1 MGKDMNMNKLSDC
14 YTLSNGVKIP
24 CIGFGTWQIS
34 NGEDGVDAV
43 KKAIEL
49 GYRHIDT
56 AAGYDNEEGVGKA
69 IKAAGVPRE
78 ELFITSKLHN
88 SIRGYEDTIAAFNKT
103 MEKLDLEYLDLYL
116 IHWPNPAKYRECWK
130 EMNAESWRAIEDL
143 YKEGRIKAIGIS
155 NFLPHHIEALLE
167 TATIVPMVNQI
178 RLCPG
183 NIQNEVVAYCREKNM
198 LLEAYSPLAAGIV
211 FGVEELEAMSSKY
224 NKSIAAIC
232 MRFSLQMGFL
242 PLPKTVNEGRMLD
255 NANVFDFT
263 ITDEDMKVLA
273 ELVDKCGDRVDPDT
287 ATF

>member
-1 MGKDMNMNKLSDC
+1 MNMKKLTDC
-14 YTLSNGVKIP
+14 YILSNGVNIP
-24 CIGFGTWQIS
+24 CIGLGTWQIS
-34 NGEDGVDAV
+34 NGENAVDAI
-43 KKAIEL
+43 KKAIDL

-56 AAGYDNEEGVGKA
+56 AAGYGNEESVGQA
-69 IKAAGVPRE
+69 IKEAGVPRE

-88 SIRGYEDTIAAFNKT
+88 SRRGYEDTIAAFNET
-103 MEKLDLEYLDLYL
+103 MEKLDLVYLDLYL

-183 NIQNEVVAYCREKNM
+183 NIQKDVVDYCREKNM
-198 LLEAYSPLAAGIV
+198 LLEAYSPLATGMV
-211 FGVEELEAMSSKY
+211 FGVEELEA
-224 NKSIAAIC
+224 IAAKHGKSVAGIC

-242 PLPKTVNEGRMLD
+242 PLPKTVNEGRMLE
-255 NANVFDFT
+255 NANVFDFSLGE
-263 ITDEDMKVLA
+263 DDMKILA
-273 ELVDKCGDRVDPDT
+273 ELVDKCGVKVDPDT